1 MKNSKLC
8 FAQFKSD
15 YSMIIL
21 IKNQKNHGVH
31 NHNARL

>member
-1 MKNSKLC
+1 MKNSKNVL
-8 FAQFKSD
+8 QFKSD